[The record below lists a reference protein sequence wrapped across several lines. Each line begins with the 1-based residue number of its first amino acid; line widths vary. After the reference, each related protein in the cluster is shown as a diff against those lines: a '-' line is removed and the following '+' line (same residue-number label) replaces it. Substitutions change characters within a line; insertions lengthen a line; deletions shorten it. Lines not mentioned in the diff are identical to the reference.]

1 MKYTQLK
8 RFAMLILGLGVS
20 GLKAQQSVNST
31 GGNASSTGG
40 SLSYSVGQMF
50 YTSNLGDSGS
60 VAQGVQQPFE
70 ISVLGVED
78 SAMLDIT
85 IVAYPNPTADQLTL
99 LIKDFDLSDLS
110 FQLFDMQGKMI
121 RKQIIKTNRT
131 QISMNSLP
139 VATYFVKINQGSKH
153 LKTFKIIKK

>member
-1 MKYTQLK
+1 
-8 RFAMLILGLGVS
+8 MLILGLGIS
-20 GLKAQQSVNST
+20 GLKAQQSVNGA
-31 GGNASSTGG
+31 GGNAAGSGG

-50 YTSNLGDSGS
+50 YTSSSGESGS

-70 ISVLGVED
+70 SSVLGVED

-85 IVAYPNPTADQLTL
+85 IVAYPNPTADLLTL

-121 RKQIIKTNRT
+121 RKKIIKTNST

-139 VATYFVKINQGSKH
+139 VATYFVTINQGSKH
-153 LKTFKIIKK
+153 LKTFKIDKK